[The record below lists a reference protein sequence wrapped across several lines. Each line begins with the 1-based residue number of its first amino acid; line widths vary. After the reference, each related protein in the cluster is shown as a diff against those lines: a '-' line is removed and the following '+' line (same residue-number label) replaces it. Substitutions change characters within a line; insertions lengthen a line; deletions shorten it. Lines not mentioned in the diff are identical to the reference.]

1 MFAGAAL
8 ISHRQGSV
16 ERRRQEHVVATQL
29 SMTHGAESQLAML
42 SAPDDAIG
50 QDQSDQ
56 ASGQTTLAET
66 QLGVPPALYHPSQAV
81 TP

>member
-1 MFAGAAL
+1 
-8 ISHRQGSV
+8 
-16 ERRRQEHVVATQL
+16 
-29 SMTHGAESQLAML
+29 MTHGADSEPAML

-66 QLGVPPALYHPSQAV
+66 QLGVPPSALYHPSQAV